1 MNTLNLKE
9 LISTVRSKSDLEQS
23 DFVTDEEITSY
34 LNLAY
39 THLYN
44 MIVDCNQDFFLNSH
58 VFKTPN
64 YPAQLPVDCYKV
76 RALDYYISDRFFV
89 SARPIG
95 FNERQIEQSDF
106 YRPYLF
112 SDRFDDPMRYSLRGR
127 ELKIYSHDE
136 WSGDLTFVLWYIP
149 KPQKVGEGAQLPF
162 GWERYVIHSACLDV
176 RNKQDTS
183 TREFERLL
191 MRDKEDIMSACQ
203 RKDYNGN
210 PMIQDVEGDTLDD
223 IYENKELFLSEF
235 VDEGTNAALSPSLG
249 DKTYLPQDFTDFKVS
264 KRHVA
269 YYGDTGKAV
278 VGMELPRGMSSD
290 FGNWII
296 VFLFKDSGN
305 VYLTARS
312 NPQYIG
318 LEDAWAA
325 MPLEFNIDSEVYRD
339 MSDFYGARK
348 LYYNENIVYLAN
360 VADPQDPPQSSL
372 FSTSNRVGLLPYW
385 TIIPSG
391 IQPRQASEL
400 IYQNRGENTQAV
412 PLSDEDAYL
421 LLAIKAPR
429 DPKGIYFDNDPV
441 NQIGAFQKQ
450 GEQGGIKYYV
460 SLNSFQHDSLA
471 ETVRVVI

>member
-44 MIVDCNQDFFLNSH
+44 MIVDCNQDFFINSYS
-58 VFKTPN
+58 FKTPQFT
-64 YPAQLPVDCYKV
+64 AQLPVDCYKL
-76 RALDYYISDRFFV
+76 RALDYYISDQFFV
-89 SARPIG
+89 SARPVG
-95 FNERQIEQSDF
+95 FNERQLEQSDF

-112 SDRFDDPMRYSLRGR
+112 RDRFENPLRYNLRGR
-127 ELKIYSHDE
+127 ELKIYSHGE
-136 WSGDLTFVLWYIP
+136 WSGELTFVLWYIP
-149 KPQKVGEGAQLPF
+149 KPKKVGEGAELPF

-191 MRDKEDIMSACQ
+191 MKDKEDILSACQ

-210 PMIQDVEGDTLDD
+210 PEIQDVEGDTLDE
-223 IYENKELFLSEF
+223 IYENRELFLSEF
-235 VDEGTNAALSPSLG
+235 VEESTNNALAPSLG
-249 DKTYLPQDFTDFKVS
+249 PKTYLPESFADYKISRNHIFVS
-264 KRHVA
+264 
-269 YYGDTGKAV
+269 DTGDKAV
-278 VGMELPRGMSSD
+278 VGMELPRGMASD

-296 VFLFKDSGN
+296 VFLFKDAGN
-305 VYLTARS
+305 IYLTARS
-312 NPQYIG
+312 NPRHFELQ
-318 LEDAWAA
+318 DAWDA
-325 MPLEFNIDSEVYRD
+325 MPLEFNIDSDVYRE
-339 MSDFYGARK
+339 MSDFYGSRK
-348 LYYNENIVYLAN
+348 LYYNENVVYT
-360 VADPQDPPQSSL
+360 ADRVNPVDPPQSAL

-385 TIIPSG
+385 TAIPTG
-391 IQPRQASEL
+391 IQPRQVSEL
-400 IYQNRGENTQAV
+400 IYQNRGENTQAI

-421 LLAIKAPR
+421 LLAVKAPR
-429 DPKGIYFDNDPV
+429 DLVGIYFDNDPI
-441 NQIGAFQKQ
+441 NQIGAFEKQ